1 MRLYY
6 ANASKVNI
14 IEVIEIRIVLE
25 VLPIVLEIEEDTFL
39 LVIVY
44 RMPGLSSFIDD
55 FILLVNPF

>member
-1 MRLYY
+1 MRLHY
-6 ANASKVNI
+6 ANASKVN

-25 VLPIVLEIEEDTFL
+25 VLPIVLEIEEGTFL

-44 RMPGLSSFIDD
+44 RMSGLSSFIDD

>member
-1 MRLYY
+1 MRLHY
-6 ANASKVNI
+6 ANASKVN

-25 VLPIVLEIEEDTFL
+25 VLPIVLEIEEDIFL

>member
-1 MRLYY
+1 MRLHY

-25 VLPIVLEIEEDTFL
+25 VLPIVLEIEEGTFL

-44 RMPGLSSFIDD
+44 RMSGLSSFIDD

>member
-1 MRLYY
+1 MRLHY

-25 VLPIVLEIEEDTFL
+25 VLPIVLEIEEDIFL